1 MSVSAEKAQREPN
14 ANRMGTAR
22 LVKRAER
29 ADRDGARIDE
39 TPDEKKRLDVLAIA
53 REIDRMK
60 REMLTMVKC
69 LDDLKQ
75 TITSQVQ

>member
-1 MSVSAEKAQREPN
+1 MLNENRERSRNSSRTRTP
-14 ANRMGTAR
+14 R